1 MAITRSQM
9 ARQLLAG
16 GGLSLEDAKMMAP
29 KGEFLAYINPKEAD
43 MLRSAG
49 GSGIMTAAGI
59 PSFVDFGGSGTGYG
73 SAADT
78 FSSAGGGGSTGPSS
92 DDGGSGF
99 DDTADVNLGLAG
111 GRTAFTQ
118 PDNDGGGLSNIIN
131 YISDNKKGI
140 LQNIIGTA
148 LLGPAYPMIGLGLAG
163 IGKLRSNN
171 LIDDTDEGGGIKDKF
186 KDTLDRFKQLG
197 DPNKYLANKPFDYR
211 IGDISDKTFNAA
223 INSGFNPYTG
233 EELKPGEAEQLQ
245 DQRNKQGGITT
256 TNTTMTV

>member
-1 MAITRSQM
+1 MSIRDTKQ
-9 ARQLLAG
+9 
-16 GGLSLEDAKMMAP
+16 AKRLIEAMAP
-29 KGEFLAYINPKEAD
+29 RGEFLAFINEREAQ
-43 MLRSAG
+43 MLKDAG
-49 GSGIMTAAGI
+49 GSGIMTLAGI
-59 PSFVDFGGSGTGYG
+59 PSFVEYGDISGATASQDQVDSFSGG
-73 SAADT
+73 D
-78 FSSAGGGGSTGPSS
+78 
-92 DDGGSGF
+92 SGF

-171 LIDDTDEGGGIKDKF
+171 LIDATDEGGGIKDKF

-211 IGDISDKTFNAA
+211 IGDISDKTFDAA

>member
-1 MAITRSQM
+1 
-9 ARQLLAG
+9 
-16 GGLSLEDAKMMAP
+16 
-29 KGEFLAYINPKEAD
+29 

-197 DPNKYLANKPFDYR
+197 DPNKYLAKVTGPALIQMRTVEKAKEMERFGGKPLTEEQQKTLDKLKEMDADPNKVYSAP
-211 IGDISDKTFNAA
+211 
-223 INSGFNPYTG
+223 
-233 EELKPGEAEQLQ
+233 
-245 DQRNKQGGITT
+245 ITT
-256 TNTTMTV
+256 VA

>member
-29 KGEFLAYINPKEAD
+29 KGEFLAYINPKEAN

-59 PSFVDFGGSGTGYG
+59 PSFIDYGDVESGLAGGE
-73 SAADT
+73 
-78 FSSAGGGGSTGPSS
+78 FGGGSPEDTF
-92 DDGGSGF
+92 GGGDSGF

-118 PDNDGGGLSNIIN
+118 PDNDGGGLNNIIN

-197 DPNKYLANKPFDYR
+197 DPNKYLAKVTGPALTQMRTLEKAKEMERFGGKPLTEGEKRALDKLKQMDADPNKIYSLP
-211 IGDISDKTFNAA
+211 IS
-223 INSGFNPYTG
+223 
-233 EELKPGEAEQLQ
+233 
-245 DQRNKQGGITT
+245 
-256 TNTTMTV
+256 TVT

>member
-1 MAITRSQM
+1 M

-59 PSFVDFGGSGTGYG
+59 PSFVDFGSGRGSVAESLSEAAGLSG
-73 SAADT
+73 S
-78 FSSAGGGGSTGPSS
+78 SS

-111 GRTAFTQ
+111 GRKAFTQ

-171 LIDDTDEGGGIKDKF
+171 LIDDTDEGGGIGDKF

-197 DPNKYLANKPFDYR
+197 DPNKYLAKVTGPALIQMRTLEKAKEMERFGGKPLTEEQQKTLDKLKEMDADPNKVYSAP
-211 IGDISDKTFNAA
+211 
-223 INSGFNPYTG
+223 
-233 EELKPGEAEQLQ
+233 
-245 DQRNKQGGITT
+245 ITT
-256 TNTTMTV
+256 VA

>member
-1 MAITRSQM
+1 M

-29 KGEFLAYINPKEAD
+29 RGEFLAYINPKEAD

-59 PSFVDFGGSGTGYG
+59 PSFVDYGDVESGLAGGE
-73 SAADT
+73 
-78 FSSAGGGGSTGPSS
+78 FGGGSPEDTF
-92 DDGGSGF
+92 GGGDSGF

-163 IGKLRSNN
+163 IGAYRNMRNNN
-171 LIDDTDEGGGIKDKF
+171 LIDDTDGGIGDKF

-197 DPNKYLANKPFDYR
+197 DPNKYLADLTKKQKQMLQGPQKNLR
-211 IGDISDKTFNAA
+211 NIMGISDEEILKNISPFNDPKAPA
-223 INSGFNPYTG
+223 TLEDVQNFY
-233 EELKPGEAEQLQ
+233 K
-245 DQRNKQGGITT
+245 
-256 TNTTMTV
+256 V

>member
-1 MAITRSQM
+1 M

-59 PSFVDFGGSGTGYG
+59 PSFIDFGNYDDVAQ
-73 SAADT
+73 AA
-78 FSSAGGGGSTGPSS
+78 AGGEFGGGSPEDTF
-92 DDGGSGF
+92 GGGDSGF
-99 DDTADVNLGLAG
+99 DDTVDVNLGLAG

-163 IGKLRSNN
+163 IGKLSSNN

-197 DPNKYLANKPFDYR
+197 DPNKYLANKPLDYR

-223 INSGFNPYTG
+223 IGSGFNPYTG

-245 DQRNKQGGITT
+245 DQRDKQGGITT